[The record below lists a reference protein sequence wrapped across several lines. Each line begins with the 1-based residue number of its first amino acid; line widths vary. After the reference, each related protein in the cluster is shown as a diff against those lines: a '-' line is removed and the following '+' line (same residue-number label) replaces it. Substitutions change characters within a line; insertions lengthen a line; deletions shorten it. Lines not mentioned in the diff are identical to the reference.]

1 MEKLEGSLLSLDLML
16 LCTPCA
22 CAAPPP
28 GKASHWEGDLG
39 VQFSSCR
46 VNALHTLVREG
57 LRLKPGVLSVADS
70 HSATR
75 VLMDVNQLFLT
86 GIHPSQERAPA
97 DQTKDF
103 VNQ

>member
-1 MEKLEGSLLSLDLML
+1 M
-16 LCTPCA
+16 
-22 CAAPPP
+22 
-28 GKASHWEGDLG
+28 
-39 VQFSSCR
+39 QFSSCR

-97 DQTKDF
+97 DQTKDVCESMSLYLGYF
-103 VNQ
+103 TRA